1 MANHSQTDSHTD
13 THSSDAFKN
22 IHLRNALPALE
33 QRTQVNQLPSTKIN
47 TSFENRHLSR
57 M

>member
-1 MANHSQTDSHTD
+1 MATHSQTDSHTD
-13 THSSDAFKN
+13 THSSDTFKN